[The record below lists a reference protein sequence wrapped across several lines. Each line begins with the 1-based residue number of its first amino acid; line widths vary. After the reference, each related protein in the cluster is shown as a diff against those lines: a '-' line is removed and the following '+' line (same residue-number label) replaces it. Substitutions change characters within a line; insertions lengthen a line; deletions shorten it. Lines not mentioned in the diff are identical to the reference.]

1 MSDPDVIVVGGG
13 VIGLGIAWRLAQRDR
28 RVTIVDPS
36 PGGGASTT
44 AAGMLAPVTELHY
57 EGRELLALNLD
68 SAARYPAFVAELTDA
83 SRLSVG
89 YLRCGTLSVAWD
101 AADLT
106 GLRDLH
112 AFQASCGVASELLSG
127 RDLRGMEP

>member
-68 SAARYPAFVAELTDA
+68 SARRYPAWAAELADA
-83 SRLSVG
+83 TGIDIG
-89 YLRCGTLSVAWD
+89 YRACGTVQAAWD
-101 AADLT
+101 AADLAA
-106 GLRDLH
+106 LRDLH
-112 AFQASCGVASELLSG
+112 AFHRTLSV
-127 RDLRGMEP
+127 DSTML